1 MRVLKFS
8 SLLLCSLCFI
18 VKGDAQSPEPP
29 AEGPVWV
36 MEFIEAQ
43 PGKML
48 LTLGY
53 LDDYWMRV
61 REEEKRQ
68 GVVLNYQRFS
78 EMLLGDVENK
88 SIKGATPSFKTCDP
102 NAIVLLTE
110 YKNLKAFDGREVV
123 FASIL
128 RHLSSTTPGLVPLR
142 PEDLYQTVET
152 RLFMEQPAN
161 PDKVYTV
168 KSQFKLIH

>member
-78 EMLLGDVENK
+78 EMRLGDVENK

-110 YKNLKAFDGREVV
+110 YKNLNAFAKHDTRFGS
-123 FASIL
+123 ASTRRALPNRGDTPVHGTTCKSRQGLHCEIAVQAYSL
-128 RHLSSTTPGLVPLR
+128 RSIP
-142 PEDLYQTVET
+142 
-152 RLFMEQPAN
+152 
-161 PDKVYTV
+161 
-168 KSQFKLIH
+168 

>member
-18 VKGDAQSPEPP
+18 VKGDAQRPAPPAP

-43 PGKML
+43 PPGL
-48 LTLGY
+48 LPTLVY

-61 REEEKRQ
+61 REEAKRQ
-68 GVVLNYQRFS
+68 GVVLSYQRFS
-78 EMLLGDVENK
+78 EMRLPEGYFAGGVHLG
-88 SIKGATPSFKTCDP
+88 GLPSYKRCDP

-110 YKNLKAFDGREVV
+110 YKNLNAFDGSEVV

-128 RHLSSTTPGLVPLR
+128 RHLPSTTPRPVP
-142 PEDLYQTVET
+142 YQTVET
-152 RLFMEQPAN
+152 RVFMEQPAN
-161 PDKVYTV
+161 TDKTYTV
-168 KSQFKLIH
+168 ESQFKLIH